1 MSTAE
6 RLLHD
11 LGVTEPREIDV
22 EAIAFH
28 VGARVRY
35 RVLDGCEARIVGTSD
50 KAIISVN
57 AYSGHRRRRFSI
69 AHELGH
75 WEHHRGRCLTC
86 RAEDYRPRSVGSA
99 EWTADRYAAD
109 LLMPTYLLEP
119 LARKL
124 PRLDFGAVDALAEE
138 FETSLT
144 ATAIRL
150 VEGDYAPSMLVCH
163 GPEGRK
169 WFARAPSVPERW
181 FPQKQL
187 DRDTFA
193 FDVLFGGEAVDQW
206 PRKIEASAWFEPN
219 EAGRYEILEHTVRT
233 GPKETLTL
241 LLLDDDDMLED
252 RGGYRFRRGGLGSRD
267 RL

>member
-6 RLLHD
+6 RLLED

-50 KAIISVN
+50 KAIITVN
-57 AYSGHRRRRFSI
+57 EDSGHRRRRFSI

-86 RAEDYRPRSVGSA
+86 RAEDYRPRTVGSP

-109 LLMPTYLLEP
+109 LLMPTYLFGRF
-119 LARKL
+119 ARQQ
-124 PRLDFGAVDALAEE
+124 PRLDFAAVDVLASE

-144 ATAIRL
+144 ATAIRF
-150 VEGDYAPSMLVCH
+150 VEGDYTPAMLVCH
-163 GPEGRK
+163 GPKGRK
-169 WFARAPSVPERW
+169 WFARAESVPERW

-187 DRDTFA
+187 DRDSIA
-193 FDVLFGGEAVDQW
+193 FDVLFGGALQHW
-206 PRKIEASAWFEPN
+206 PQRMDASAWFEPD
-219 EAGRYEILEHTVRT
+219 EAGQYEILEQTVRT
-233 GPKETLTL
+233 GSEETLTL
-241 LLLDDDDMLED
+241 LLLEDEEMLEE
-252 RGGYRFRRGGLGSRD
+252 RRFRSR
-267 RL
+267 RR